1 MLSYASIRGGTLH
14 PSSNTPL
21 LIRPANGP
29 WLNFSIGPLFGRD
42 TGNYQGLDDASG
54 VARKPTQLECDM
66 GPDSDGYW
74 IAVSQCEWAADCPTV
89 EAAKRS
95 PKDQPPMNRI
105 AADRKAKEDYLDGQ
119 ELDIH

>member
-1 MLSYASIRGGTLH
+1 MLSYASIRGRTLH

-29 WLNFSIGPLFGRD
+29 WLNFPSLFGRD

-54 VARKPTQLECDM
+54 VARKPTQLECNI

-74 IAVSQCEWAADCPTV
+74 IAVSQCESAADCPTV
-89 EAAKRS
+89 EAAKIS
-95 PKDQPPMNRI
+95 PKDQTPMNRI